1 LKLAPAEDIIGLG
14 AMGQGPVPV
23 PLVIARIVAVTG
35 VGFCSAI
42 GVFLLIGGIWHL
54 GLGFLAATVLF
65 IALMFLI
72 ERGR

>member
-1 LKLAPAEDIIGLG
+1 MRPGV
-14 AMGQGPVPV
+14 MGQGPVPIA
-23 PLVIARIVAVTG
+23 LVIARIVAVSG

-54 GLGFLAATVLF
+54 GAGFLAATLLF
-65 IALMFLI
+65 LLLMFLI